1 MRDKGTRFVVSK
13 FRERDMAGKRPAYVI
28 AEVEITD
35 AAVFQEYVS
44 KAVPT
49 LAAANARII
58 ARSKP
63 HSKEGTAPVGEIVI
77 VAFESL
83 EDAHCWY
90 SNSPYSNTIPIGQRS
105 ANTRLISLR
114 ASRNRDT
121 EGEDCQRDLRNCVVN
136 RS

>member
-1 MRDKGTRFVVSK
+1 
-13 FRERDMAGKRPAYVI
+13 MAGKRPAYVI

-49 LAAANARII
+49 LAAANAR
-58 ARSKP
+58 SKP

-83 EDAHCWY
+83 EDAQRWY
-90 SNSPYSNTIPIGQRS
+90 GNSPYSNTIPIRQRS
-105 ANTRLISLR
+105 ANTRLYIV
-114 ASRNRDT
+114 
-121 EGEDCQRDLRNCVVN
+121 EGEPE
-136 RS
+136 S

>member
-1 MRDKGTRFVVSK
+1 
-13 FRERDMAGKRPAYVI
+13 MAGKRSAYVI

-49 LAAANARII
+49 LATANARII

-63 HSKEGTAPVGEIVI
+63 HAKEGTAPVGEIVI

-83 EDAHCWY
+83 ADAY
-90 SNSPYSNTIPIGQRS
+90 GNSPYSDTIPIRQRS
-105 ANTRLISLR
+105 ANTRLFIV
-114 ASRNRDT
+114 
-121 EGEDCQRDLRNCVVN
+121 EGEPQ
-136 RS
+136 

>member
-1 MRDKGTRFVVSK
+1 
-13 FRERDMAGKRPAYVI
+13 MAGKRPAYVV

-49 LAAANARII
+49 LAPANGRII
-58 ARSKP
+58 ARNKP

-83 EDAHCWY
+83 EALRPLGMEQRGHHDGDDLEVHG
-90 SNSPYSNTIPIGQRS
+90 IGVHRGAAMLSRRHRPQRLWL
-105 ANTRLISLR
+105 AAQR
-114 ASRNRDT
+114 AVWRR
-121 EGEDCQRDLRNCVVN
+121 
-136 RS
+136 

>member
-1 MRDKGTRFVVSK
+1 MTRAQDISSEK
-13 FRERDMAGKRPAYVI
+13 QGDMMAGKRPAYVI

-49 LAAANARII
+49 LAAVNARII

-63 HSKEGTAPVGEIVI
+63 HAKEGTAPVGEIVI

-83 EDAHCWY
+83 EDAQRWY
-90 SNSPYSNTIPIGQRS
+90 GSSPYSDTIPIRQRS
-105 ANTRLISLR
+105 ANTRLFIV
-114 ASRNRDT
+114 
-121 EGEDCQRDLRNCVVN
+121 EGEPQ
-136 RS
+136 